1 MVAAPLESDPQGF
14 SQFAQRFYSGAASD
28 DLKTF
33 SQDGLAALARMF
45 WRAVQERRLGAP
57 FIRVFDPTPEKD
69 GFTTTASFL
78 ATINDDKPFLV
89 DSVLAEIA
97 DRGLAV
103 KAIFH
108 PIMRVK
114 RDASGGFRG
123 FVYDAGD
130 SDGVPESMICIAFSR
145 GESSDQLAD
154 IHAGVARVLADVDA
168 AVVDW
173 KADADA
179 ARPIDR
185 RALAKPAAGAA
196 RRDRGIPRLPEMAQG
211 KSLYVLGRARL
222 RLRESQRQR
231 PVAPAHR
238 HRARHLA
245 CSRAAHRCGG
255 PGPRRADAEVRGFL
269 MQPSPLIITKSI
281 ERSTVHRRVQED
293 YIGIKRFNSAGA
305 LVGERRFVGLFTSAA
320 YKRKPARDTVPAA
333 QGRQRHGA
341 RALPRSGHS
350 AKALAQ
356 VLETFP
362 RDELFQISD
371 EDLLRIAPGI
381 AYLTDRP
388 RTKVFLRF
396 DTFNRFASALVYLP
410 ADKFR
415 GGLMRTLGSIFD
427 RGLGR
432 AHCGGL
438 SAHRGRASSPA
449 STT

>member
-1 MVAAPLESDPQGF
+1 
-14 SQFAQRFYSGAASD
+14 
-28 DLKTF
+28 
-33 SQDGLAALARMF
+33 MF

-57 FIRVFDPTPEKD
+57 FIRVFDPTLRK
-69 GFTTTASFL
+69 TASPRRQAFL
-78 ATINDDKPFLV
+78 RRSTTNKPFLV

-123 FVYDAGD
+123 FRLRRGRQRRRAGKHD
-130 SDGVPESMICIAFSR
+130 LHRLLAC
-145 GESSDQLAD
+145 ESSDQLAD

-173 KADADA
+173 KLMQTRLDQSIA
-179 ARPIDR
+179 
-185 RALAKPAAGAA
+185 RALAKPAAGA
-196 RRDRGIPRLPEMAQG
+196 REGDRGIPRLPEMAQG

-245 CSRAAHRCGG
+245 CSRAAHRAAG
-255 PGPRRADAEVRGFL
+255 PGPRRADAGGARLLDAAVAAHHHQIDRTL
-269 MQPSPLIITKSI
+269 DRSPAGAGRL
-281 ERSTVHRRVQED
+281 HRHQALQQR
-293 YIGIKRFNSAGA
+293 GA

-320 YKRKPARDTVPAA
+320 YNESPRRDTVPGGA
-333 QGRQRHGA
+333 RSQRHGA
-341 RALPRSGHS
+341 RGACEIGPQRQGV
-350 AKALAQ
+350 AQ

-396 DTFNRFASALVYLP
+396 DTFNRFASALV
-410 ADKFR
+410 
-415 GGLMRTLGSIFD
+415 
-427 RGLGR
+427 
-432 AHCGGL
+432 
-438 SAHRGRASSPA
+438 
-449 STT
+449 